1 MVCRFVLIGIS
12 GGPCSKDVVPYDA
25 ESFGEDAGGI
35 EVWLM
40 LDEIVA
46 PLLGESTVV
55 ELLPAELGLCLKY
68 RMEDRGVHVDG
79 VCSWFG

>member
-1 MVCRFVLIGIS
+1 
-12 GGPCSKDVVPYDA
+12 
-25 ESFGEDAGGI
+25 
-35 EVWLM
+35 M

-46 PLLGESTVV
+46 PVVGESTVV
-55 ELLPAELGLCLKY
+55 ELLPAKLGLCLKY